1 MMESDMLQ
9 VPYIVHESAQARA
22 ERTARRLTVALVIAV
37 VLIFASNALWL
48 WAWMQYDYTSE
59 TTETTYT
66 QDGQG
71 INVIG
76 DSNHVTE
83 QTDGNA
89 PQNADEE
96 ERQLTRNEAQEVT
109 S

>member
-1 MMESDMLQ
+1 MMENDVLQ

-59 TTETTYT
+59 ETVYT

-71 INVIG
+71 VNIIG
-76 DSNHVTE
+76 DENHVA
-83 QTDGNA
+83 DPSGA